1 MGAYNLLLVV
11 TLLGL
16 CAWCTMGMRGKSRGV
31 GLSGNILPLE
41 VELEG
46 LELGDV
52 REKAAAGG
60 AFVGVQPWRLGGDEN
75 VYVLELEPDFPK
87 ARSDFCSKAGQGRAK
102 EPFLQAELDR
112 LAGTAYAWVRKES
125 TLYGGASWEL
135 RTQPVEHRTVGG

>member
-16 CAWCTMGMRGKSRGV
+16 CARCTLGVRGTPRGA
-31 GLSGNILPLE
+31 GLSGNISPLE

-60 AFVGVQPWRLGGDEN
+60 AFVGVQPWRLGGGST
-75 VYVLELEPDFPK
+75 K
-87 ARSDFCSKAGQGRAK
+87 AHLICI
-102 EPFLQAELDR
+102 
-112 LAGTAYAWVRKES
+112 
-125 TLYGGASWEL
+125 
-135 RTQPVEHRTVGG
+135 